1 VADGGDESDAVDPE
15 NPRPA
20 GHYGRFRDNT
30 WHYVPED
37 LSKTISLGPA
47 GDGEPGQ
54 DWVLTYTPERCDPD
68 DCERVL
74 VRLAPRA
81 LHELYIETKDLSPD
95 ARQAGHTAECDL
107 CGDSV
112 PLEKAVPNPRGE
124 PVHRRCYVD
133 AYGGPE
139 WLKDY

>member
-1 VADGGDESDAVDPE
+1 MPDDTEDVDPE

-20 GHYGRFRDNT
+20 GHYGRFRNAA
-30 WHYVPED
+30 WYYVSDE
-37 LSKTISLGPA
+37 LASTVMLGPA
-47 GDGEPGQ
+47 TDAEPGD
-54 DWVLTYTPERCDPD
+54 DWILSLSAEGRTEEDR
-68 DCERVL
+68 ERVC
-74 VRLAPRA
+74 VRLTPCA
-81 LHELYIETKDLSPD
+81 LHELYIEAKDLSPD

-107 CGDSV
+107 CGESV